1 MNDSLKI
8 LEDQT
13 KIASY
18 DPGGM
23 LAVIEAFPRKLEE
36 AIRIGRDFRI
46 PSGWG
51 RNVKQI
57 VFAGVGGS
65 AIGADVIVGYTQRQI
80 GCPVMVNRGYTLPQF
95 VGPET
100 LLVVSSYSGN
110 TEETISSYKDGKDK
124 KAAVIAISSGG
135 EVEKMAK
142 ACGDPHIKIPA
153 GFPPRMAIEFL
164 VIPGLLLL
172 EQLGLIK
179 LRDADFAEA
188 VSVVRRL
195 RDSMNPAATSGN
207 EAKELAVFLHG
218 KYPLFYSAMDHFEAL
233 ALRWRGQVEE
243 NAKVLATHH
252 VLPEMNH
259 NEIMGWENQT
269 EQLGFF
275 APVFLRDAEEHPRVR
290 VRMKITQELIRKRG
304 VLFRE
309 VYSEGDSLLAR
320 IFSLIYKADYMSFYL
335 AVLYGANP
343 IENKSID
350 YLKKQLADK
359 KD

>member
-1 MNDSLKI
+1 MSDSLKI
-8 LEDQT
+8 LKDQT
-13 KIASY
+13 QIASY
-18 DPGGM
+18 DPDGM
-23 LAVIEAFPRKLEE
+23 LAVIENFPRKLEE
-36 AIRIGRDFRI
+36 AFRIGRTFQV

-51 RNVKQI
+51 RNIKQI

-65 AIGADVIVGYTQRQI
+65 AIGADVIVGYTQREI
-80 GCPVMVNRGYTLPQF
+80 ACPVMVNRGYTLPHF

-110 TEETISSYKDGKDK
+110 TEETISSYRDGKAK
-124 KAAVIAISSGG
+124 KAVVIAISSGG

-142 ACGDPHIKIPA
+142 TYGDPHIKIPA

-164 VIPGLLLL
+164 VIPGLLFLD
-172 EQLGLIK
+172 QLGLIK
-179 LRDADFAEA
+179 LNTAHFEEA
-188 VSVVRRL
+188 LSVVRRL
-195 RDSMNPAATSGN
+195 RDKMGPAVTEGN

-218 KYPLFYSAMDHFEAL
+218 KYPLFYSALDHFEAL

-243 NAKVLATHH
+243 NAKVLATHQ

-259 NEIMGWENQT
+259 NEIMGWENQA

-290 VRMKITQELIRKRG
+290 VRMKITQELIQRRG
-304 VLFRE
+304 VAFRE
-309 VYSEGDSLLAR
+309 VCSEGDSLLAR
-320 IFSLIYKADYMSFYL
+320 LFSLIYKADYMSFYL
-335 AVLYGANP
+335 AVLYGVNP
-343 IENKSID
+343 MKNKSID